1 MNEVLAMVMATWRSI
16 VSRICGT
23 DKHLDVENERGRM

>member
-1 MNEVLAMVMATWRSI
+1 MNEVLFVVMVTWRSI

-23 DKHLDVENERGRM
+23 DKHLDVENERSRK